1 MALISTRV
9 LVINQQLNFAIK
21 IKQALESIGAFEVTP
36 FTAADTALDYLRR
49 RPQDVV
55 LVDFT
60 LPGIS
65 GAELTKRIRTIQPD
79 IAIIA
84 SPDRPEVAVAVRDLR
99 LHGLID
105 VPIAVR
111 TLIPLI
117 KQAVMQVR
125 DSLPDTMEAPA
136 LKGDTETL
144 IIAAPPP
151 GIPEFSS
158 LDSVLVRVGGLEM
171 LPGAETLDVD
181 MSDAANG
188 DGRTVE
194 FVITGGMNVLK
205 DQFEQ
210 TKSDHPLANTAKEA
224 VGIFQQLA
232 AEEPPM
238 PTLEESGTVGDLMI
252 GVGDTNLRDVVE
264 ILRREVIL
272 APSQPKIV
280 SVEDQDAMRDSIPAQ
295 VILQTTLDE
304 TMPLDEMLN
313 TLELAAPPALNISE
327 RYVRE
332 PDFLETAPPLL
343 DDSQSITR
351 KPDFLPETTSQKN
364 QSTPLP
370 SLPEFDPSS
379 DLSIH
384 TTQMTYPDEVIA
396 DPGSLETDVLKL
408 PVPPA
413 TLPEMKHPQE
423 MPAAPEK
430 GISAADDLLP
440 PYEFPAVVEDYV
452 ETAPLDAQE
461 VAEFET
467 DFGGFDVLPD
477 ELLAEFED
485 TAAPPV
491 RVTVGIESDDPQ
503 IAQLALSLTQVSLE
517 LTAEATLLA
526 LNGEI
531 VAYAGSLPL
540 EDIEDLGQ
548 AIGDDWEAKPE
559 ETRIR
564 FVTLS
569 GSGKD
574 YMLYSRFTEGGFTL
588 TMIFAGNMP
597 LRVIRRQSDRLV
609 EALQTVPDVAQ
620 IPEMLIDEMEVT
632 PEEVAFI
639 DEAQLL
645 EPLPEV
651 QQSSALVATVVEP
664 TVSVPI
670 GPLTPYAYVWL
681 VRDPEHALS
690 DPVAQAIVVGLDIQL
705 TRMGWQVNTLRV
717 YEDYV
722 YLLADIPGEA
732 PPSQLVQELKRLAS
746 DVAYG
751 ADIRLDPA
759 TLWAESYMTV
769 LPGRE
774 PSWDEIQRYIHFA
787 RMRG

>member
-9 LVINQQLNFAIK
+9 LVINQQLSFAIK

-65 GAELTKRIRTIQPD
+65 GSDLTHRIRSIQPD

-105 VPIAVR
+105 VPIAAR

-117 KQAVMQVR
+117 KQAVTQVR

-144 IIAAPPP
+144 IIGAPPP

-181 MSDAANG
+181 MSDAASG

-194 FVITGGMNVLK
+194 FVITGDMSALK
-205 DQFEQ
+205 NQFDI
-210 TKSDHPLANTAKEA
+210 TKTDHPLAKTAKEA

-252 GVGDTNLRDVVE
+252 GVGDTNLRQVVE
-264 ILRREVIL
+264 ILRREVIV
-272 APSQPKIV
+272 APSLPKVI

-313 TLELAAPPALNISE
+313 TLELAAPIGLNVSE

-332 PDFLETAPPLL
+332 PDFLETAPPLI
-343 DDSQSITR
+343 DESQSYSR
-351 KPDFLPETTSQKN
+351 KPEFLPETTPQKA
-364 QSTPLP
+364 QPVPPP
-370 SLPEFDPSS
+370 SLPEFDQTS
-379 DLSIH
+379 DISIQ
-384 TTQMTYPDEVIA
+384 TTQMTHPDELVA
-396 DPGSLETDVLKL
+396 DPGNIETDVLRRPL
-408 PVPPA
+408 PPP

-430 GISAADDLLP
+430 EKLTVDDLLP

-467 DFGGFDVLPD
+467 DFGGYNVLPD
-477 ELLAEFED
+477 EPIAEFED
-485 TAAPPV
+485 TAAPPT

-526 LNGEI
+526 INGQI

-548 AIGDDWEAKPE
+548 AIGGDWEAKPE

-564 FVTLS
+564 FVTLT

-574 YMLYSRFTEGGFTL
+574 YMLYSRLTEGGFTL

-597 LRVIRRQSDRLV
+597 LRVIRRQSDRLI
-609 EALQTVPDVAQ
+609 EALQTVTDVAQ
-620 IPEMLIDEMEVT
+620 MPDMLIDEMEVI
-632 PEEVAFI
+632 PEEAFFI
-639 DEAQLL
+639 DEAHQL
-645 EPLPEV
+645 EPLSEV

-664 TVSVPI
+664 PVSIPI
-670 GPLTPYAYVWL
+670 GPLTPYTYVWL
-681 VRDPEHALS
+681 VRDPQHALS
-690 DPVAQAIVVGLDIQL
+690 DSVAQAIVVGLDIQL
-705 TRMGWQVNTLRV
+705 SRMGWQVNTLRV

-732 PPSQLVQELKRLAS
+732 SPSQLIQELKRLAS

-759 TLWAESYMTV
+759 TLWAESYMAV

-774 PSWDEIQRYIHFA
+774 PNWDEIQRYIHFA